1 MTAEPPDLSLD
12 EVRDRVRVA
21 GLPIPEERLALIH
34 SLLRDALR
42 PIRALDTREAAT
54 LEPAPTFDA
63 AAERDRHGRR

>member
-1 MTAEPPDLSLD
+1 MSTQPPELGLD
-12 EVRDRVRVA
+12 EVRDRIRVA
-21 GLPIPEERLALIH
+21 GLRIPEERLALIH

-42 PIRALDTREAAT
+42 PIRAFDTREALA